1 MRIAQVAPLAESVP
15 PKLYGGTERVVSWLT
30 EELVEQGHEVTL
42 FASGD
47 SETSAELVRA
57 VPQGLRLGGIRDH
70 TASLLVMLEE
80 VQQRA
85 PSFDVI
91 HFHIDL
97 LQFPA
102 FRNCPAQCL
111 TTLHGRLDLPDF
123 HPVYRAFTEMPLV
136 SISKSQRLP
145 LPDANWQANIQHGLP
160 PGQAPFEAAK
170 RDYLA
175 FLGRIAPEK
184 RPDRAIEIAKRT
196 GIPLKIAAKVDPAD
210 QDYFDH
216 VIRPQLDH
224 PLIDFI
230 GEIGDHEKRDFLGNA
245 IALLFPIDWPEPF
258 GLVMIEAMKEGTPT
272 IAWRCGS
279 VPEVIDEGVTGF
291 TVLSIE
297 EAVDAVVKAGDLDRR
312 AVRQRFETRFTAARM
327 ALDYVAEYRRLS
339 GAPAMMMPHHR
350 VTANTCLSPLEPVVA
365 AAKISGS
372 GAGAASPVQGSL

>member
-47 SETSAELVRA
+47 SETSAEHVRA

-80 VQQRA
+80 VRHQA
-85 PSFDVI
+85 SSFDVI
-91 HFHIDL
+91 HFHVDL
-97 LQFPA
+97 LQFPM
-102 FRNCPAQCL
+102 FRDSSVKCL

-123 HPVYRAFTEMPLV
+123 HPVYRAFPEMPLV
-136 SISKSQRLP
+136 SISQNQRLP
-145 LPDANWQANIQHGLP
+145 LPGANWLANIQHGLP
-160 PGQAPFEAAK
+160 AGPTPFDVPK
-170 RDYLA
+170 RDYIA
-175 FLGRIAPEK
+175 FLGRVAPEK

-224 PLIDFI
+224 PLIQFI
-230 GEIGDHEKRDFLGNA
+230 GEIGDDEKRDFLGNA

-258 GLVMIEAMKEGTPT
+258 GLVMIEAMREGTPT
-272 IAWRCGS
+272 IAWRRGS
-279 VPEVIDEGVTGF
+279 VPEVIDEGVTGLI
-291 TVLSIE
+291 VDSIE
-297 EAVDAVVKAGDLDRR
+297 EAVVAVAMAADMDRE
-312 AVRQRFETRFTAARM
+312 AVRQRFEERFTAARM
-327 ALDYVAEYRRLS
+327 ASNYVAEYTGLSQVSQKVIPRRRLPVAITP
-339 GAPAMMMPHHR
+339 APLVQVIAATNISAERPGL
-350 VTANTCLSPLEPVVA
+350 ASPLHRPV
-365 AAKISGS
+365 
-372 GAGAASPVQGSL
+372 

>member
-30 EELVEQGHEVTL
+30 EELVQQGHDVTL

-57 VPQGLRLGGIRDH
+57 VPEGLRLGGIRDH

-80 VQQRA
+80 VRRQA
-85 PSFDVI
+85 SSFDVI
-91 HFHIDL
+91 HFHVDL

-102 FRNCPAQCL
+102 FRNSPAQCL

-123 HPVYRAFTEMPLV
+123 HPVYRAFTQMPLI
-136 SISKSQRLP
+136 SISRNQRLP
-145 LPDANWQANIQHGLP
+145 LPNANWQANIQHGLP
-160 PGQAPFEAAK
+160 PGPAPFEVAK

-196 GIPLKIAAKVDPAD
+196 DTPLKIAAKVDPAD

-224 PLIDFI
+224 PLIEFV

-272 IAWRCGS
+272 IAWRRGS
-279 VPEVIDEGVTGF
+279 VSEVIDEGVTGF
-291 TVLSIE
+291 TVESIE
-297 EAVDAVVKAGDLDRR
+297 EAVEAVGKAADLDRR
-312 AVRQRFETRFTAARM
+312 AVRQRFEERFTVARM
-327 ALDYVAEYRRLS
+327 ASDYVAEYGRLAETS
-339 GAPAMMMPHHR
+339 ARMVPHHR
-350 VTANTCLSPLEPVVA
+350 RNAYNSLLPLEPVVA
-365 AAKISGS
+365 AAKVSG
-372 GAGAASPVQGSL
+372 GAGPASPNQRSV